1 MLGGTSV
8 ENKILKH
15 KSNYSM
21 ILYCSLHYVVKKLQ
35 SVDLGW
41 KKGKSEVIA
50 SVYRLCLVILI

>member
-35 SVDLGW
+35 SVDLG
-41 KKGKSEVIA
+41 
-50 SVYRLCLVILI
+50 